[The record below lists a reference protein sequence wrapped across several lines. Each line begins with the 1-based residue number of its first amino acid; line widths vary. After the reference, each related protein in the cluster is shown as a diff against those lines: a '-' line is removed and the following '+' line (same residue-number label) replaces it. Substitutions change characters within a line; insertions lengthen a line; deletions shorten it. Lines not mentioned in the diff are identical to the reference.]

1 MRSPVG
7 EQEEEPVALLMPE
20 RRYELRAVECMSK
33 THASPNQTK
42 SQHGEGSLVHT
53 QSAPP
58 LVEGLLLMIAVGKGR
73 GSL

>member
-42 SQHGEGSLVHT
+42 SQHGRGYWAQNPTSRW
-53 QSAPP
+53 
-58 LVEGLLLMIAVGKGR
+58 GMIG
-73 GSL
+73 